1 MEKRFRIVHARHFL
15 HAEALAKAEATWM
28 SSVLPSLR
36 HPGEGRGPALGFS
49 AQTESGIP
57 ARGCASLRLGRNDDL
72 MYDCQMKIDFKTYDV
87 ADYLNTEKDMAL
99 YLEAC
104 FEEAGDDAATIAAA
118 LGDIARAKGMS
129 DIAAA
134 TGLTREG
141 LYRTLSKDGN
151 PSFSAVLKVM
161 KAMGLKLRP
170 EAA

>member
-1 MEKRFRIVHARHFL
+1 
-15 HAEALAKAEATWM
+15 
-28 SSVLPSLR
+28 
-36 HPGEGRGPALGFS
+36 
-49 AQTESGIP
+49 
-57 ARGCASLRLGRNDDL
+57 
-72 MYDCQMKIDFKTYDV
+72 MKTGFKTFDV
-87 ADYLNTEKDMAL
+87 TDYLKSEEDMAA

-104 FEEAGDDAATIAAA
+104 FEEADDDVGLIAAA

-161 KAMGLKLRP
+161 KAIGLRLRP
-170 EAA
+170 EAV

>member
-1 MEKRFRIVHARHFL
+1 MK
-15 HAEALAKAEATWM
+15 
-28 SSVLPSLR
+28 
-36 HPGEGRGPALGFS
+36 PG
-49 AQTESGIP
+49 
-57 ARGCASLRLGRNDDL
+57 
-72 MYDCQMKIDFKTYDV
+72 FKKYDV
-87 ADYLNTEKDMAL
+87 GDYLKTDEEMAL

-104 FEEAGDDAATIAAA
+104 FEEAGDDAAFIAAA

-161 KAMGLKLRP
+161 KALGLKLKP

>member
-1 MEKRFRIVHARHFL
+1 MMKR
-15 HAEALAKAEATWM
+15 
-28 SSVLPSLR
+28 
-36 HPGEGRGPALGFS
+36 GFKS
-49 AQTESGIP
+49 
-57 ARGCASLRLGRNDDL
+57 
-72 MYDCQMKIDFKTYDV
+72 YDV
-87 ADYLNTEKDMAL
+87 ADYLKSEEDMAL

-104 FEEAGDDAATIAAA
+104 FDEAGDDATIIAAA

>member
-1 MEKRFRIVHARHFL
+1 MMKH
-15 HAEALAKAEATWM
+15 
-28 SSVLPSLR
+28 
-36 HPGEGRGPALGFS
+36 GFK
-49 AQTESGIP
+49 
-57 ARGCASLRLGRNDDL
+57 N
-72 MYDCQMKIDFKTYDV
+72 YDV
-87 ADYLNTEKDMAL
+87 TDYLKTEKDMAL

-104 FEEAGDDAATIAAA
+104 FEEAGEDAATIAAA

>member
-1 MEKRFRIVHARHFL
+1 MKR
-15 HAEALAKAEATWM
+15 
-28 SSVLPSLR
+28 
-36 HPGEGRGPALGFS
+36 G
-49 AQTESGIP
+49 
-57 ARGCASLRLGRNDDL
+57 
-72 MYDCQMKIDFKTYDV
+72 FKTYDV
-87 ADYLNTEKDMAL
+87 ANYLKTEKDMAL

-104 FEEAGDDAATIAAA
+104 FEEAGEDAAIIAAA

>member
-1 MEKRFRIVHARHFL
+1 MK
-15 HAEALAKAEATWM
+15 T
-28 SSVLPSLR
+28 
-36 HPGEGRGPALGFS
+36 GFK
-49 AQTESGIP
+49 
-57 ARGCASLRLGRNDDL
+57 N
-72 MYDCQMKIDFKTYDV
+72 YDV
-87 ADYLNTEKDMAL
+87 ADHLKSDEDMAL

-104 FEEAGDDAATIAAA
+104 FEEAGDDAAFIAAA

-151 PSFSAVLKVM
+151 PSFSAILKVM
-161 KAMGLKLRP
+161 KALGLKLRP

>member
-1 MEKRFRIVHARHFL
+1 MK
-15 HAEALAKAEATWM
+15 K
-28 SSVLPSLR
+28 
-36 HPGEGRGPALGFS
+36 GFK
-49 AQTESGIP
+49 E
-57 ARGCASLRLGRNDDL
+57 
-72 MYDCQMKIDFKTYDV
+72 YDV
-87 ADYLNTEKDMAL
+87 TDYLKSDQDMIA

-104 FEEAGDDAATIAAA
+104 FEDGGDDASVIAAA

-129 DIAAA
+129 SIAEA

-161 KAMGLKLRP
+161 KAMGLKLKP